1 MKNASLLLSTALASL
16 IVLAPAT
23 LTSADAATIKIKP
36 QVVKVKPKIAVAK
49 PKLRLKVKAA
59 RVRVTPKLRVKVK
72 PKIAI
77 AKPKLRV
84 KVKPRIKAANIK
96 PRVKVKAKAPKIVT
110 TLKAT
115 PKIAAPALNIKPRIK
130 VQAVAKAIGKVKPA
144 AIIKPQVK
152 VASTP
157 PKATI
162 RQTGAAAVVDRVVI
176 PSGISDAAQGARA
189 AAAARDAIKLGAIGA
204 EATGKLVGGLGDFN
218 VPVKTV
224 PSNTEVVG
232 DFIKEPKG
240 GSGGAPGSDG
250 KWDGGGIG
258 RINAD
263 NFVGLPNTHS
273 PAGTD
278 PNTAAG
284 GAMAYWNGKRDGAV
298 AGAIAGVAGEKSSY
312 GPHGH
317 REAAGDGPS
326 GSGRTESGH
335 YVDERRGGEK
345 LYVTYW
351 RDADGRYHHV
361 ERYVDGDRDRTT
373 RTVYTPEWSTRRTGT
388 TYETSR
394 NADAGRTVES
404 GPTGGTEEDVYR
416 RQTPAPSELRNPD
429 HASGGSTPFWWV
441 NEREKATFDFSKAG
455 SGGKSPGAM
464 PDTPHTE
471 TGTPTSQRV
480 LSQNDVLERYHE
492 DSRNRAGGKALSQQ
506 DLCAHSE
513 C

>member
-204 EATGKLVGGLGDFN
+204 AVATGKLVGGLGDFN

-232 DFIKEPKG
+232 DFIKKPNG
-240 GSGGAPGSDG
+240 GGGGAPGPDD
-250 KWDGGGIG
+250 KWGNHGVG

-263 NFVGLPNTHS
+263 NFVGLPGSHS
-273 PAGTD
+273 SAGTD

-284 GAMAYWNGKRDGAV
+284 GAMAYWNGKRNGAV
-298 AGAIAGVAGEKSSY
+298 AGAIAGVAGDRSGAGLPPKGWTKTRMRERHWYDVVSLRNGGNG
-312 GPHGH
+312 GPVLQEITIKV
-317 REAAGDGPS
+317 RTDGS
-326 GSGRTESGH
+326 RT
-335 YVDERRGGEK
+335 VIRN
-345 LYVTYW
+345 TYH
-351 RDADGRYHHV
+351 D
-361 ERYVDGDRDRTT
+361 VDGDGAIDAADQRVRETNELGHLTDETFVDRPDLVERRD
-373 RTVYTPEWSTRRTGT
+373 PES
-388 TYETSR
+388 
-394 NADAGRTVES
+394 AG
-404 GPTGGTEEDVYR
+404 
-416 RQTPAPSELRNPD
+416 
-429 HASGGSTPFWWV
+429 GGSTPFPWI
-441 NEREKATFDFSKAG
+441 NEREKATFDFSKVG

-464 PDTPHTE
+464 PEAPHGEDGAPRTQ
-471 TGTPTSQRV
+471 SV
-480 LSQNDVLERYHE
+480 VSQNDLLERYDE
-492 DSRNRAGGKALSQQ
+492 DSRNRAGGGALSQQ

>member
-84 KVKPRIKAANIK
+84 KVKPKIKAANIK

-176 PSGISDAAQGARA
+176 PNGISDAAQGARA
-189 AAAARDAIKLGAIGA
+189 AAAARDALKVSVIGA

-224 PSNTEVVG
+224 PSNSDVVG
-232 DFIKEPKG
+232 GFIKEPKG

-263 NFVGLPNTHS
+263 NFVGFPIPIARLAPIPTRQ
-273 PAGTD
+273 P
-278 PNTAAG
+278 
-284 GAMAYWNGKRDGAV
+284 V
-298 AGAIAGVAGEKSSY
+298 ARW
-312 GPHGH
+312 P
-317 REAAGDGPS
+317 
-326 GSGRTESGH
+326 
-335 YVDERRGGEK
+335 
-345 LYVTYW
+345 
-351 RDADGRYHHV
+351 
-361 ERYVDGDRDRTT
+361 
-373 RTVYTPEWSTRRTGT
+373 TGT
-388 TYETSR
+388 ASATAQWQVRLLVWQGKSCACRSTTSR
-394 NADAGRTVES
+394 TPPGIDCTTV
-404 GPTGGTEEDVYR
+404 TR
-416 RQTPAPSELRNPD
+416 
-429 HASGGSTPFWWV
+429 
-441 NEREKATFDFSKAG
+441 
-455 SGGKSPGAM
+455 
-464 PDTPHTE
+464 HTI
-471 TGTPTSQRV
+471 
-480 LSQNDVLERYHE
+480 
-492 DSRNRAGGKALSQQ
+492 QQ
-506 DLCAHSE
+506 QAVPR
-513 C
+513 

>member
-84 KVKPRIKAANIK
+84 KVKAKIKAANIK
-96 PRVKVKAKAPKIVT
+96 PRVKIKAKAPKIVT

-115 PKIAAPALNIKPRIK
+115 PRIAAPALNIKPRIK

-176 PSGISDAAQGARA
+176 PNGISDAAQGARA
-189 AAAARDAIKLGAIGA
+189 AAAARDALKVSVIGA

-224 PSNTEVVG
+224 PSNSDVVG
-232 DFIKEPKG
+232 GFIKEPKG

-250 KWDGGGIG
+250 KWDGGGLG

-263 NFVGLPNTHS
+263 NFVGLPGSHS
-273 PAGTD
+273 SAGTD

-284 GAMAYWNGKRDGAV
+284 GAMAYWNGKRDGEWQVRLLVWQGKSCACRSTTSRTPPGDRLYHSDTPYDPATYSASV
-298 AGAIAGVAGEKSSY
+298 ATLKARPDGTTTTIVTTFIDY
-312 GPHGH
+312 D
-317 REAAGDGPS
+317 RDGP
-326 GSGRTESGH
+326 
-335 YVDERRGGEK
+335 V
-345 LYVTYW
+345 
-351 RDADGRYHHV
+351 
-361 ERYVDGDRDRTT
+361 DRTT
-373 RTVYTPEWSTRRTGT
+373 RQVIRTSADGEVTWDSTVDVPPT
-388 TYETSR
+388 T
-394 NADAGRTVES
+394 
-404 GPTGGTEEDVYR
+404 
-416 RQTPAPSELRNPD
+416 ELRNPD
-429 HASGGSTPFWWV
+429 HAPGGSTPFWWV
-441 NEREKATFDFSKAG
+441 NEREKGTFDFSKVG

-464 PDTPHTE
+464 PDAPHGE
-471 TGTPTSQRV
+471 DGTPRTQRV
-480 LSQNDVLERYHE
+480 VSQNDLLERYDE

>member
-36 QVVKVKPKIAVAK
+36 QVVKVKPEIAVAK

-84 KVKPRIKAANIK
+84 KVKAKIKAANIK
-96 PRVKVKAKAPKIVT
+96 PRVKIKAKAPKIVT

-115 PKIAAPALNIKPRIK
+115 PRIAAPALNIKPRIK

-162 RQTGAAAVVDRVVI
+162 SQTGAAAVVDRAVI
-176 PSGISDAAQGARA
+176 PNGISDAAQGARA
-189 AAAARDAIKLGAIGA
+189 AAAARDALKVSVIGA

-224 PSNTEVVG
+224 PSNSDVVG
-232 DFIKEPKG
+232 GFIKEPKG

-250 KWDGGGIG
+250 KWDGGGLG

-263 NFVGLPNTHS
+263 NFVGLPGSHS
-273 PAGTD
+273 SAGTD

-298 AGAIAGVAGEKSSY
+298 AGAIAGVAGQVVRMPIDNFKNSTRDRLYHSDTPY
-312 GPHGH
+312 DPATGSASVATLKARPDGTTTTIVTTFIDYD
-317 REAAGDGPS
+317 RDGP
-326 GSGRTESGH
+326 
-335 YVDERRGGEK
+335 V
-345 LYVTYW
+345 
-351 RDADGRYHHV
+351 
-361 ERYVDGDRDRTT
+361 DRTT
-373 RTVYTPEWSTRRTGT
+373 RQVIRTSADGEVTWDSTVDVPPT
-388 TYETSR
+388 T
-394 NADAGRTVES
+394 
-404 GPTGGTEEDVYR
+404 
-416 RQTPAPSELRNPD
+416 ELRNPD
-429 HASGGSTPFWWV
+429 HAPGGSTPFWWV
-441 NEREKATFDFSKAG
+441 NEREKGTFDFSKVG
-455 SGGKSPGAM
+455 SGGKTPGAM
-464 PDTPHTE
+464 PDAPHGE
-471 TGTPTSQRV
+471 DGTPRAQRV
-480 LSQNDVLERYHE
+480 VSQNDLLERYDE
-492 DSRNRAGGKALSQQ
+492 DSRNRTGGAALSQQ

>member
-204 EATGKLVGGLGDFN
+204 AVATGKLGSELGALDIASRTVRTNAETNRGMFRQPAAGSPGQPALGDKWATTVLAGSMPTISLGFPAATARLAPIPTRQ
-218 VPVKTV
+218 PVARWPTGTASAIAALQARLLVWRARATRERKMFLTTIARKQQLTLTV
-224 PSNTEVVG
+224 PS
-232 DFIKEPKG
+232 EPPK
-240 GSGGAPGSDG
+240 SWVRPGS
-250 KWDGGGIG
+250 
-258 RINAD
+258 
-263 NFVGLPNTHS
+263 
-273 PAGTD
+273 
-278 PNTAAG
+278 
-284 GAMAYWNGKRDGAV
+284 
-298 AGAIAGVAGEKSSY
+298 
-312 GPHGH
+312 
-317 REAAGDGPS
+317 
-326 GSGRTESGH
+326 
-335 YVDERRGGEK
+335 
-345 LYVTYW
+345 
-351 RDADGRYHHV
+351 
-361 ERYVDGDRDRTT
+361 
-373 RTVYTPEWSTRRTGT
+373 
-388 TYETSR
+388 
-394 NADAGRTVES
+394 
-404 GPTGGTEEDVYR
+404 
-416 RQTPAPSELRNPD
+416 
-429 HASGGSTPFWWV
+429 
-441 NEREKATFDFSKAG
+441 
-455 SGGKSPGAM
+455 
-464 PDTPHTE
+464 
-471 TGTPTSQRV
+471 
-480 LSQNDVLERYHE
+480 
-492 DSRNRAGGKALSQQ
+492 
-506 DLCAHSE
+506 
-513 C
+513 